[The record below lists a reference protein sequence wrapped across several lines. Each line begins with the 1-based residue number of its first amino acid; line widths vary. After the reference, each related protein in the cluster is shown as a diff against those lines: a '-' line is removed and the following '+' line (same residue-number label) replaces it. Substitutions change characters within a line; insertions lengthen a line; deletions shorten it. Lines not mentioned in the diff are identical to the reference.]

1 MVKLGCKNTELFFT
15 EASHCHFVFLKMI
28 FSEYRAMV
36 RGCKKFLP
44 KKDCNLLTYK
54 DNCFGSGSL
63 EYVV

>member
-44 KKDCNLLTYK
+44 KKDCNLLVYK
-54 DNCFGSGSL
+54 DNCFGREALG
-63 EYVV
+63 YVA